1 VTGQV
6 TERTTAPG
14 AGASGSIYDLGYQ
27 HYQGPRLGRA
37 AAFTALYVESL
48 RACFGLG
55 RPARAKIVPVGLLVL
70 ALLPAVIAVAVETL
84 LGGIAGGRIRNPIRY
99 DNYFTT
105 IVQFIVLFVAAQAP
119 ELVGRDQRH
128 HVLSLYFSR
137 ALKRLDYAL
146 AKLGALITALLIL
159 SLLPQA
165 TIFAGKVLGGRDIA
179 AAFGENVG
187 LLPAVV
193 LSALAA
199 AIVMAALAL
208 TVAAFTPRR
217 AYATAAIFALFYIT
231 LAVVGI
237 ANVAA
242 KSELTRYILV
252 VAPTNALEGLTAW
265 LFNEPPGEPLTG
277 AALGGE
283 VYVIATAIM
292 AVGSIAVLIRRYGRI
307 QA

>member
-1 VTGQV
+1 MSGQV

-14 AGASGSIYDLGYQ
+14 AGAAGSIYDLGYQ

-37 AAFTALYVESL
+37 AAFLALYVESL

-70 ALLPAVIAVAVETL
+70 AMLPAVIAVAIETL

-105 IVQFIVLFVAAQAP
+105 IVQFTVLFVAAQAP

-137 ALKRLDYAL
+137 ALKRFDYAL
-146 AKLGALITALLIL
+146 AKLGALVTSLLIL

-165 TIFAGKVLGGRDIA
+165 TIFAGKVLGGKDIG

-187 LLPAVV
+187 LVPAIL

-199 AIVMAALAL
+199 AVVMAALAL

-217 AYATAAIFALFYIT
+217 AYATAAIFAVFYVT
-231 LAVVGI
+231 LVVVTI
-237 ANVAA
+237 ASVAA
-242 KSELTRYILV
+242 QGDLTRYVLV
-252 VAPTNALEGLTAW
+252 IAPTNAIEGLTAW
-265 LFNEPPGEPLTG
+265 LFNEPPTEQLAE

-283 VYVIATAIM
+283 VYVLAAALM
-292 AVGSIAVLIRRYGRI
+292 AVLSIAVLVRRYGRI
-307 QA
+307 EA